1 MNLASHTTV
10 YECPERRAQGPLL
23 MSATGPQGAFVAQR
37 SSAGTW
43 QQLAAL
49 PAALAPAWAELTDEL
64 AREVLFVGAVAAL
77 WPGQDPWAA
86 PTAPATAT

>member
-1 MNLASHTTV
+1 MTSPWHATV

-37 SSAGTW
+37 SSAGVW
-43 QQLAAL
+43 QRLATL
-49 PAALAPAWAELTDEL
+49 PGALAPAWAELQDEL
-64 AREVLFVGAVAAL
+64 AREVLYVGALAAL

-86 PTAPATAT
+86 PKAQTTTA

>member
-1 MNLASHTTV
+1 MNPALHATV

-37 SSAGTW
+37 SSAGAW

-49 PAALAPAWAELTDEL
+49 PAALAPAWAELQDDL

-77 WPGQDPWAA
+77 WPGQDPWS
-86 PTAPATAT
+86 APAAHAAAA